1 MTLLASVLTTFSL
14 VACGSRGSSN
24 PPPSAA
30 NEWFFVENFS
40 GNIGGFSASS
50 GKLEPIPGSSI
61 MFSSLF
67 PAALTNFAVKPDGTL
82 LAAIMNTPQGG
93 STLQIANIASGGAI
107 SLTPLSATV
116 TNPSGLAISSK
127 GVLAITDLNNFT
139 VQLFTVQNNLATG
152 ALPQDAV
159 FSADGKTLYVGN
171 DGDGT
176 VSVFSVSD
184 GGALQLVHTARFFVP
199 SGGPGVAIVRARSRG
214 RLWTVCFMLLT

>member
-1 MTLLASVLTTFSL
+1 
-14 VACGSRGSSN
+14 
-24 PPPSAA
+24 
-30 NEWFFVENFS
+30 
-40 GNIGGFSASS
+40 
-50 GKLEPIPGSSI
+50 

-139 VQLFTVQNNLATG
+139 VQLFTVQNNLLVTRGSAATG